1 MTNTISIDGYNAVIQ
16 YDPEI
21 EMFRGE
27 FVDLNGG
34 ADFYAQDVE
43 GLKREARE
51 SLAVFFEMCREE
63 GVQSLAPNTLRDSA
77 TSSYDPT
84 TNRSVSQPRNAFPSI
99 CLFLIRHAQA
109 RNAEGACYDDAPL
122 SAVGRAQGDAAAGAI
137 AARRP
142 GALYASPARRARQTA
157 DLIAEAT
164 GLAVAVDERLR
175 EFVFGSI
182 SEPGLTLEQ
191 QRERRDD
198 LLAWRPDHRLAP
210 DSDTPREFALRV
222 AAALDRIVARH
233 VGERVAVVAHAGTI
247 DVAINW
253 AMGVGPNTPVM
264 HDFPIANASITEL
277 IHWPRG
283 RIAGGSPRYTDFVS
297 VGSLAHLPPASRSD
311 N

>member
-1 MTNTISIDGYNAVIQ
+1 MND
-16 YDPEI
+16 
-21 EMFRGE
+21 
-27 FVDLNGG
+27 
-34 ADFYAQDVE
+34 
-43 GLKREARE
+43 
-51 SLAVFFEMCREE
+51 
-63 GVQSLAPNTLRDSA
+63 
-77 TSSYDPT
+77 
-84 TNRSVSQPRNAFPSI
+84 FPSVR
-99 CLFLIRHAQA
+99 LFLIRHAQA
-109 RNAEGACYDDAPL
+109 RNAAGASYDDAPL

-142 GALYASPARRARQTA
+142 DALYASPARRARQTA
-157 DLIAEAT
+157 DLIAAAA

-233 VGERVAVVAHAGTI
+233 VGESVAVVAHAGTI

-253 AMGVGPNTPVM
+253 AMGVGPDTPVM
-264 HDFPIANASITEL
+264 HDFPIANASITEI

-297 VGSLAHLPPASRSD
+297 VGSLAHLPPANRSD